1 MPRELNV
8 ALIGY
13 KFMGKAHSHAYRD
26 VDFFFPGECKP
37 VMKVICGRNEAPLRD
52 AANAWG
58 WQECETSWEEVV
70 QRDDIDIVDI
80 ASPQNTHRDIA
91 VAAAKAG
98 KHILLEKPMAL
109 NEAEAREMLDAVRE
123 ANVKHMVVFNY
134 RRVPAV
140 AYARRL
146 IEDGKIGRIFHFR
159 ACYLQDW
166 IVDEEF
172 PLIWKLRKETAGSGA
187 HGDLNA
193 HLIDLA
199 RFLVGEIAEV
209 VGQTHNFITER
220 PLPVETGELSTML
233 TAEAGAETGQVT
245 VEDTASFLAKFDS
258 GAVGTFEATRFAPGR
273 RNHNRFEIY
282 GSKGSLVFDFERM
295 NELDYYSA
303 DDDPGAQGFRTILTT
318 DEAHPYVS
326 AWWPPGHAIG
336 YEHTFVHQV
345 ADLLRA
351 IHEDTEPH
359 PNFHDGWKNQQALD
373 AVLRSAESG
382 SRVTISH

>member
-1 MPRELNV
+1 
-8 ALIGY
+8 
-13 KFMGKAHSHAYRD
+13 
-26 VDFFFPGECKP
+26 
-37 VMKVICGRNEAPLRD
+37 
-52 AANAWG
+52 
-58 WQECETSWEEVV
+58 
-70 QRDDIDIVDI
+70 
-80 ASPQNTHRDIA
+80 
-91 VAAAKAG
+91 
-98 KHILLEKPMAL
+98 
-109 NEAEAREMLDAVRE
+109 
-123 ANVKHMVVFNY
+123 
-134 RRVPAV
+134 
-140 AYARRL
+140 
-146 IEDGKIGRIFHFR
+146 
-159 ACYLQDW
+159 
-166 IVDEEF
+166 
-172 PLIWKLRKETAGSGA
+172 
-187 HGDLNA
+187 
-193 HLIDLA
+193 
-199 RFLVGEIAEV
+199 
-209 VGQTHNFITER
+209 
-220 PLPVETGELSTML
+220 
-233 TAEAGAETGQVT
+233 VT

>member
-1 MPRELNV
+1 VARELNV

-26 VDFFFPGECKP
+26 VDFFFPSECKA
-37 VMKVICGRNEAPLRD
+37 VMKVICGRNQTPLRE
-52 AANAWG
+52 AAQAWG
-58 WQECETSWEEVV
+58 WQECETSWQAVV
-70 QRDDIDIVDI
+70 ERDDIDIVDI

-98 KHILLEKPMAL
+98 KHVLLEKPMAL
-109 NEAEAREMLDAVRE
+109 DEGEAREMLDAVRE
-123 ANVKHMVVFNY
+123 AGVKHMVVFNY

-140 AYARRL
+140 AFARRL
-146 IEDGKIGRIFHFR
+146 IDEGKIGRIFHFR
-159 ACYLQDW
+159 GCYLQDW

-199 RFLVGEIAEV
+199 RYLVGEITEV

-220 PLPVETGELSTML
+220 PLPQESGELTTML
-233 TAEAGAETGQVT
+233 TAEASAEVGQVT
-245 VEDTASFLAKFDS
+245 VDDTASFLARFDN

-295 NELDYYSA
+295 NELEYYSC
-303 DDDPGAQGFRTILTT
+303 DDAAGTQGFRTILTT

-345 ADLLRA
+345 ADLLRC
-351 IHEDTEPH
+351 IDEDTEPQ
-359 PNFHDGWKNQQALD
+359 PNFYDGWKNQQVLD

-382 SRVTISH
+382 TRVSISH